1 MGEIYRLASRVVA
14 WLGPEEDNS
23 NRGMELMDYLGSQVV
38 TSFGG
43 SYGLRPALGT
53 TDASLS
59 DSEMALPFD
68 ATELEAIYHLIC
80 RDWFDR
86 LWVRQEISLANVD
99 GVVVCGS
106 REVAWHRF
114 RTALAALFRK
124 KHKLFP
130 LSSQLES
137 QIDRIRGFIFQPPN
151 VRLSQLRHYFEY
163 AECGD
168 PRDRIYGV
176 LSLLPRDAGALGI
189 QPDYTKTAIQIY
201 EDATLRHLNNGYRL
215 DILFQCELPGNG
227 VPAGPS
233 WVPDWSSKSRN
244 VWDWD
249 KMSASSKLVDWF
261 SHNSNNRTLT
271 LAGIV
276 SEVIDDV
283 QPIQFQLGM
292 GTKDVFKAIHAMLPR
307 GIRLDSQYVGGGS
320 LLEAYTRTLM
330 CGMLAD
336 NYEPQPPRGV
346 IPTFDQAA
354 DIVTQLA
361 AEGFEY
367 KEADYDYDISR
378 KFTRFTR
385 NYLLG
390 KHLFRGRDG
399 HIGIAPPS
407 ARSGDHVCILVG
419 SNAPLIFR
427 PTGAGRHLLVGPC
440 YMWGAMQGECLLGP
454 LPGNTRMVSV
464 AHGDSYGPTFLCS
477 RGFRNRQVGKTYFLD
492 DRLMSLPRLNLG
504 DFDRYR
510 RQLQENP
517 WSDFILD
524 PEILRRPGVNIEY
537 FILE

>member
-1 MGEIYRLASRVVA
+1 MSYQYQPLHDDGSYIRLVTIHPGTFDDSISVSLDGAKFAQEPPLQYEALSYVWGSKGNRKTVQVKDSELSQGTIMVTPNLAVALRHLRRVERPRVVWIDALCIDQSNDREKGPQVALMGEIYRLASRVVA

-59 DSEMALPFD
+59 DSEVALPFD

-99 GVVVCGS
+99 GVVVCGF

-124 KHKLFP
+124 KHKPFP

-151 VRLSQLRHYFEY
+151 VHLHQLRHYFEY

-176 LSLLPRDAGALGI
+176 LSLLPRDDGALGI
-189 QPDYTKTAIQIY
+189 KPDYSKTAIQIY
-201 EDATLRHLNNGYRL
+201 EDAALQHIKNRYRF
-215 DILFQCELPGNG
+215 DILFQCELPANG

-233 WVPDWSSKSRN
+233 WVPDWSRKSRN

-249 KMSASSKLVDWF
+249 KMSASSKLMDWF
-261 SHNSNNRTLT
+261 RHNSNNRTLT

-283 QPIQFQLGM
+283 QPIRFQLGM
-292 GTKDVFKAIHAMLPR
+292 GTKDVFEAIHAMLPR
-307 GIRLDSQYVGGGS
+307 GIRLDSQYVGGG
-320 LLEAYTRTLM
+320 A
-330 CGMLAD
+330 C
-336 NYEPQPPRGV
+336 
-346 IPTFDQAA
+346 
-354 DIVTQLA
+354 
-361 AEGFEY
+361 
-367 KEADYDYDISR
+367 
-378 KFTRFTR
+378 
-385 NYLLG
+385 
-390 KHLFRGRDG
+390 
-399 HIGIAPPS
+399 
-407 ARSGDHVCILVG
+407 
-419 SNAPLIFR
+419 
-427 PTGAGRHLLVGPC
+427 
-440 YMWGAMQGECLLGP
+440 
-454 LPGNTRMVSV
+454 
-464 AHGDSYGPTFLCS
+464 
-477 RGFRNRQVGKTYFLD
+477 
-492 DRLMSLPRLNLG
+492 
-504 DFDRYR
+504 
-510 RQLQENP
+510 
-517 WSDFILD
+517 
-524 PEILRRPGVNIEY
+524 
-537 FILE
+537 